1 VRGGHDGV
9 LVRREREDER
19 KAFFFLEGVFR
30 CRVRRRV
37 SAALV
42 SGQRTEK
49 STTPIDAL
57 TRAPPQKPQNL
68 SKLTTKTNK
77 KTKNSQAMGNHVGA
91 TFAGASGHFEL
102 NVFKPM
108 MIASLL
114 QSARLIGDASDS
126 FAVNCIDG
134 LKANEPRI
142 NELLN
147 NSLMLV
153 TALNPRVGYDNAAA
167 AAKKAH
173 KEGTSLKEAAVGLGL
188 LTEAQFDEW
197 VRPELMIAPK

>member
-1 VRGGHDGV
+1 
-9 LVRREREDER
+9 
-19 KAFFFLEGVFR
+19 
-30 CRVRRRV
+30 
-37 SAALV
+37 
-42 SGQRTEK
+42 
-49 STTPIDAL
+49 
-57 TRAPPQKPQNL
+57 
-68 SKLTTKTNK
+68 
-77 KTKNSQAMGNHVGA
+77 MGNHVGA